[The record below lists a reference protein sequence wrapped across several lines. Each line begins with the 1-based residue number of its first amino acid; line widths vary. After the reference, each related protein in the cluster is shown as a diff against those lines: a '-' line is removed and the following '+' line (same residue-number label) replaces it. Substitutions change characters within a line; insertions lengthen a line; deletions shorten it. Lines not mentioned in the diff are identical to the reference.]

1 MPKDPKEN
9 ISERDKSLIR
19 KLHQTIRKVTCDLE
33 RLHQNTSISAI
44 MELVNTLYDYMNGPN
59 PHSNLIQ
66 ETLERIALLLFP
78 FAPHFAEEMWE
89 ILGHTGGLRLV
100 DWPTFDQELARESVI
115 EIVVQVNGKVRSR
128 FSASPEITRDD
139 MENKAFRDD
148 KVQGHIQDKT
158 VEKVIIVPQKLV
170 NIVVSKT

>member
-1 MPKDPKEN
+1 M
-9 ISERDKSLIR
+9 LIP
-19 KLHQTIRKVTCDLE
+19 
-33 RLHQNTSISAI
+33 
-44 MELVNTLYDYMNGPN
+44 G
-59 PHSNLIQ
+59 
-66 ETLERIALLLFP
+66 
-78 FAPHFAEEMWE
+78 
-89 ILGHTGGLRLV
+89 
-100 DWPTFDQELARESVI
+100 PTFDQELARESVI